1 MQSED
6 IRKENVPSAN
16 CAQPAE
22 PGKTAGQAA
31 PRLLAAFALPEEV
44 IPVELPGFEVIPVLT
59 RISKPYAAATLA
71 KAVADYQPV
80 GIINIGTAGTQKHH
94 IGDILVSTRFVD
106 RDLRRQQFTS
116 VSAEIRSTSPLPYA
130 LPSVVDSKRKDG
142 DYVVNTGDDFVTA
155 AEQVEGDVIDMEA
168 FACAAVAE
176 AFGLPFVAVK
186 YVTDIVGQNS
196 MAAWEARLADARSAL
211 TAYFAALG

>member
-6 IRKENVPSAN
+6 IRKENGAAVAA
-16 CAQPAE
+16 AQPTEPRKAE
-22 PGKTAGQAA
+22 RQAM
-31 PRLLAAFALPEEV
+31 PRLLAAFALREEV
-44 IPVELPGFEVIPVLT
+44 VPVALPGFEVIPVLT

-71 KAVADYQPV
+71 KAVADYRPA
-80 GIINIGTAGTQKHH
+80 GIINIGTSGTQRHR

-116 VSAEIRSTSPLPYA
+116 VAAEIRSTSPLPYT
-130 LPSVVDSKRKDG
+130 LPSFVDGARKDG

-155 AEQVEGDVIDMEA
+155 AEHVEGDVIDMEA

-176 AFGLPFVAVK
+176 TFGLPFVAVK
-186 YVTDIVGQNS
+186 YVTDVIGQNS
-196 MAAWEARLADARSAL
+196 MAAWEARLADARAAL
-211 TAYFAALG
+211 TAYFAALR